1 MDSNPI
7 EVERGIREEMG
18 EQLYSVLKELLILKR
33 DQRAVEE
40 RLIKSLSR
48 PMHRKWMDERVLDQ
62 YKHERIIRDI
72 SREYL
77 GKELVVENTRGT
89 GNIHSSLTHEL
100 FNRLETVG
108 NNIQFISNVSQPID
122 DFKIYKKFNSMISDE
137 YIYQNRLIM
146 MLTDK

>member
-7 EVERGIREEMG
+7 EFERGIRGEIG

-33 DQRAVEE
+33 NQRAIEE

-48 PMHRKWMDERVLDQ
+48 PVHRKWMDERVLDQ

-77 GKELVVENTRGT
+77 GKEIELENARGT
-89 GNIHSSLTHEL
+89 GSVYSSLTHEL

-108 NNIQFISNVSQPID
+108 NNIQFISNVTQPID
-122 DFKIYKKFNSMISDE
+122 DFKIYKKLNAMISDE